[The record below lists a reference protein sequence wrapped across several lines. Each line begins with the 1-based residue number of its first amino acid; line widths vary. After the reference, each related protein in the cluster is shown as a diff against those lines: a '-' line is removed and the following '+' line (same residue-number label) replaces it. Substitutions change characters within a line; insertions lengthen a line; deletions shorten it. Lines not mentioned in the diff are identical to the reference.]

1 MGKPRV
7 ADIAHRDLPAKA
19 PANRPRGRRS
29 VMSIYLLSNV
39 KDEVL
44 EQELARFDSNECGA
58 MAMVLAR
65 IAEIDA
71 RRLYLRAAYPS
82 MRAYCVQK
90 LNKTED
96 WAHKRITAA
105 RAALRFPEIF
115 EFVADGR
122 LHLSG
127 VCQLAPH
134 LTAGNVVELLRASTR
149 KTKAEIEQ
157 VLAARFP
164 RTEMMELVQVI
175 PAAGGAHQQPAT
187 AHIEVQGGGQC
198 CIHSSVPATT
208 SANVPPAT
216 ITTGAAIQGAQA
228 QSAAAHPQGVSAALP
243 AERVVPTSKVA
254 PIAQDRYALQI
265 TVGQDTYDLL
275 REARELLGHQV
286 PNGNL
291 AQVFHLALESL
302 VGTLEKRKFAATTR
316 PQAAPRPSTAPRTI
330 PAHVRRAV
338 WARDR
343 GQCTF
348 TSDTGRRCTERT
360 RLEFDHV
367 LEVARGGTASGEG
380 IRLRCRV
387 HNQYTA
393 ECTFGVDFMARK
405 REEARAS

>member
-1 MGKPRV
+1 
-7 ADIAHRDLPAKA
+7 
-19 PANRPRGRRS
+19 
-29 VMSIYLLSNV
+29 MSIYLLSHV

-44 EQELARFDSNECGA
+44 EQELAQFDSTECGA

-96 WAHKRITAA
+96 WAFKRLAAA
-105 RAALRFPEIF
+105 RAALLFPEIF

-122 LHLSG
+122 LHLTG
-127 VCQLAPH
+127 VCKLAPH
-134 LTAGNVVELLRASTR
+134 LTAGNVDGLLRAATR
-149 KTKAEIEQ
+149 KTKAEIEH
-157 VLAARFP
+157 LLSARFP

-175 PAAGGAHQQPAT
+175 PVAGDAQRLATHVEKQVERLVNIDSPATTSAEDPIVANTSGAVPQAAQAQPAT
-187 AHIEVQGGGQC
+187 AHC
-198 CIHSSVPATT
+198 L
-208 SANVPPAT
+208 
-216 ITTGAAIQGAQA
+216 
-228 QSAAAHPQGVSAALP
+228 SAAPPV
-243 AERVVPTSKVA
+243 ERTVPKSKVA
-254 PIAQDRYALQI
+254 PIAQDRYALQV
-265 TVGQDTYDLL
+265 TVGQETYDLL
-275 REARELLGHQV
+275 THAKELLGHQL
-286 PNGNL
+286 PSGNL

-302 VGTLEKRKFAATTR
+302 VGSLEKRKFAATGR
-316 PQAAPRPSTAPRTI
+316 PQAALRPSTAPRTI

-338 WARDR
+338 WRRDR

-348 TSDTGRRCTERT
+348 TSDAGHRCTERT

-367 LEVARGGTASGEG
+367 VEVARGGTASVEG
-380 IRLRCRV
+380 IRLRCRA

-405 REEARAS
+405 REEARAAAACAESERRWDRCHPGDRAAAN

>member
-1 MGKPRV
+1 
-7 ADIAHRDLPAKA
+7 
-19 PANRPRGRRS
+19 
-29 VMSIYLLSNV
+29 MSIYLLSNV
-39 KDEVL
+39 KDEAL
-44 EQELARFDSNECGA
+44 ERELAQFDSTECGA

-105 RAALRFPEIF
+105 RVALRFPEIF

-187 AHIEVQGGGQC
+187 AHIEVQGGGQ
-198 CIHSSVPATT
+198 
-208 SANVPPAT
+208 
-216 ITTGAAIQGAQA
+216 
-228 QSAAAHPQGVSAALP
+228 
-243 AERVVPTSKVA
+243 
-254 PIAQDRYALQI
+254 
-265 TVGQDTYDLL
+265 
-275 REARELLGHQV
+275 
-286 PNGNL
+286 
-291 AQVFHLALESL
+291 
-302 VGTLEKRKFAATTR
+302 
-316 PQAAPRPSTAPRTI
+316 
-330 PAHVRRAV
+330 
-338 WARDR
+338 
-343 GQCTF
+343 
-348 TSDTGRRCTERT
+348 
-360 RLEFDHV
+360 
-367 LEVARGGTASGEG
+367 
-380 IRLRCRV
+380 
-387 HNQYTA
+387 
-393 ECTFGVDFMARK
+393 
-405 REEARAS
+405 

>member
-1 MGKPRV
+1 
-7 ADIAHRDLPAKA
+7 
-19 PANRPRGRRS
+19 
-29 VMSIYLLSNV
+29 MSIYLLPDV

-44 EQELARFDSNECGA
+44 EQELVQFDSTECGA

-90 LNKTED
+90 LNKTEG

-115 EFVADGR
+115 ELVADGR
-122 LHLSG
+122 LHLTA

-134 LTAGNVVELLRASTR
+134 LTAGNVSALLRAATR

-175 PAAGGAHQQPAT
+175 PVTGDAQRLTTHTEEQVERLVN
-187 AHIEVQGGGQC
+187 ID
-198 CIHSSVPATT
+198 SPATT
-208 SANVPPAT
+208 SAEDPIVAT
-216 ITTGAAIQGAQA
+216 TSGAVSQGAEA
-228 QSAAAHPQGVSAALP
+228 QPAPGCSHFPSAAPPV
-243 AERVVPTSKVA
+243 ERTVPTSKVA
-254 PIAQDRYALQI
+254 PIAQDRYALQV
-265 TVGQDTYDLL
+265 TVGRETYDLL
-275 REARELLGHQV
+275 NQARELLGHQV
-286 PNGNL
+286 PSGNL
-291 AQVFHLALESL
+291 AQVFHLALEAL
-302 VGTLEKRKFAATTR
+302 VGSLEKRKFAATTR
-316 PQAAPRPSTAPRTI
+316 PQHTPRPATAPRTV

-338 WARDR
+338 WRRDR

-348 TSDTGRRCTERT
+348 TSETGHRCTERT

-367 LEVARGGTASGEG
+367 IEVARGGTASVEG
-380 IRLRCRV
+380 IRLRCRT
-387 HNQYTA
+387 HNQFTA
-393 ECTFGVDFMARK
+393 ECTFGAEFMARK